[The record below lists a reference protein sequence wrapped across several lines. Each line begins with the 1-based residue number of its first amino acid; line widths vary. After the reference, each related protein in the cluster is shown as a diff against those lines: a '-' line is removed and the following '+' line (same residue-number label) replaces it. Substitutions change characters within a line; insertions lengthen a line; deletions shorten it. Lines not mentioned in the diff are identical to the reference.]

1 MRPVHHTGL
10 CPADLELALRFYVE
24 GVGLQVLFDVTMAT
38 DLAPLLGVTT
48 TSVRTVFLGDPAMPE
63 AGALELL
70 DLGTGRVATQAPA
83 EPRRG
88 LFLLSFQV
96 PVEPALERLA
106 ALGLGGAPRRMPTPA
121 GGLVATVVDPDG
133 VVVEL
138 LDQPLS
144 LAAVRRAER
153 STGE

>member
-1 MRPVHHTGL
+1 MTADLAPAVHHTGL
-10 CPADLELALRFYVE
+10 CPADLDLALRFYVD
-24 GVGLQVLFDVTMAT
+24 GLGLQVLFDVTMAT
-38 DLAPLLGVTT
+38 DLAPLLGEPTS
-48 TSVRTVFLGDPAMPE
+48 SVRTVFLGDEQAPD

-70 DLGTGRVATQAPA
+70 DLGTGRVQGQAAPSGL
-83 EPRRG
+83 PQRG

-96 PVEPALERLA
+96 PVEPALTRLA
-106 ALGLGGAPRRMPTPA
+106 ALGLGGEPRRMATPG

-144 LAAVRRAER
+144 LGR
-153 STGE
+153 